1 MDHSLKTNET
11 RDRCAGLS
19 SVEAAIFAPLLFL
32 LIFGVLEYSWA
43 FLKIQQVN
51 GAARRCAR
59 MGIIEGA
66 TVAEL
71 MAEVDQLMIDASL
84 AGSGYTV
91 TLTPPDPATLA
102 PGEILRVDISVPYA
116 NIDLFG
122 IPLIPTPA
130 NLVAST
136 SMAIET
142 PR

>member
-1 MDHSLKTNET
+1 MDHSLKTKKKRE
-11 RDRCAGLS
+11 AGLS

-71 MAEVDQLMIDASL
+71 MAEVDQLMIDANL

-136 SMAIET
+136 SMAVET